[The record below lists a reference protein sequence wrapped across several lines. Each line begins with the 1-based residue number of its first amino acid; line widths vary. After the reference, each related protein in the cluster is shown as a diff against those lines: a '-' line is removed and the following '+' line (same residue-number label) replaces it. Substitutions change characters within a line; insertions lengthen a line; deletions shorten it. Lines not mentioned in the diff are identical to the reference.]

1 VAVVIGF
8 FVCYAPLYL
17 QRLVVAIMTLK
28 SNTDSNFLAKFMGY
42 LYVISGITFYLG
54 SIINPILY
62 NVVSNKYRRA
72 FLNLFCC
79 RLKTNQK
86 QLNTNINE
94 KLYPTNHLQ
103 INCYIKKTKSLNNIP
118 LTNQQLSL
126 NINRINTYLSKSNTS
141 LHHYSEKNNY
151 LTLPK

>member
-42 LYVISGITFYLG
+42 LYVISGVTFYLG

-103 INCYIKKTKSLNNIP
+103 INCYIKKAKSLNNIP

-126 NINRINTYLSKSNTS
+126 NINKINTYLSKSNTS
-141 LHHYSEKNNY
+141 LHHFSEKNNY
-151 LTLPK
+151 LTPPK